1 MNVKNHDLPQSH
13 NKKMRT
19 RGTNLQLVNC
29 AKITENSGPQGHKR
43 REYGA
48 NHGLPTTVTRGCV
61 WGECKQCKIWRTTNS
76 NTSLFHALHS
86 SLKINITQ
94 IQVHINTHIYVQLYI
109 HTQAKRQKTHT
120 HHQSANIVLSRVLLS
135 LGIPRGGETFGD
147 YITAYFFL
155 HVHLFELFIFL
166 FFFIFL
172 WNVCTLIFSWP
183 LKFEEPNS
191 SILASDRPLY
201 IL

>member
-1 MNVKNHDLPQSH
+1 MQNL
-13 NKKMRT
+13 
-19 RGTNLQLVNC
+19 TNDQQQHLTISRFALL
-29 AKITENSGPQGHKR
+29 TEDKH
-43 REYGA
+43 
-48 NHGLPTTVTRGCV
+48 HT
-61 WGECKQCKIWRTTNS
+61 
-76 NTSLFHALHS
+76 NTSTHKH
-86 SLKINITQ
+86 
-94 IQVHINTHIYVQLYI
+94 THIYVQLYI

-147 YITAYFFL
+147 YITAYFFCL
-155 HVHLFELFIFL
+155 CIFL
-166 FFFIFL
+166 NYLFFFFIFL
-172 WNVCTLIFSWP
+172 WNVCTLIYSWQ